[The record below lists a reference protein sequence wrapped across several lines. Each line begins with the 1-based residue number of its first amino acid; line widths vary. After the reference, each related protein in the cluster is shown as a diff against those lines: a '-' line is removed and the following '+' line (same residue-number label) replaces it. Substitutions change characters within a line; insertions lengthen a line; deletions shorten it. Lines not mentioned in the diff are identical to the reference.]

1 MSMIVSRCTEGA
13 CRNIRLILRGVWSR
27 TLCGRA
33 FALFRFRIASLTLVS
48 YKSSLLLY
56 RGLGKNAKGEL
67 SEGLKDKKGV

>member
-1 MSMIVSRCTEGA
+1 MIVSRCTEGA

-56 RGLGKNAKGEL
+56 RGLGRMQKGNKVR
-67 SEGLKDKKGV
+67 G

>member
-56 RGLGKNAKGEL
+56 RGLERKQKGNKVR
-67 SEGLKDKKGV
+67 G